1 MYSTWNKLK
10 CKPLKKKNKNIMLT
24 NNGKNI
30 MLSYDTINDKVWV
43 LLKDWWT
50 YYHFIRIY
58 FKTSSSWLG
67 RKIHLRMGK

>member
-43 LLKDWWT
+43 LL
-50 YYHFIRIY
+50 
-58 FKTSSSWLG
+58 
-67 RKIHLRMGK
+67 